1 MENVLCEVAKYS
13 RFKKMY
19 MHMCVP
25 LTVTYTYAE
34 KLQVS
39 GLLSMSQR
47 ENGAL
52 ARKYAQAFLRT
63 MQTQSQG

>member
-1 MENVLCEVAKYS
+1 M
-13 RFKKMY
+13 RFPNTVDLKKCTCT
-19 MHMCVP
+19 CVFH

-63 MQTQSQG
+63 MQTQSEG

>member
-1 MENVLCEVAKYS
+1 
-13 RFKKMY
+13 

-52 ARKYAQAFLRT
+52 ARKYARAFLRT
-63 MQTQSQG
+63 MQTQAQG